1 MCLNHPKAIPAQ
13 SLEKLSSMKL
23 VPGAKKVW
31 GLLCYVINS
40 VQSVPYFGSLRTSSC
55 SFPVNIHSSQTLP
68 LDKGTDLPVL
78 GFVYPLAFKSA
89 FR

>member
-40 VQSVPYFGSLRTSSC
+40 VPVSPLFWFTEDFLLFLSCDYPFFTDTASRQGDRSSC
-55 SFPVNIHSSQTLP
+55 PWFCLSSCFQI
-68 LDKGTDLPVL
+68 
-78 GFVYPLAFKSA
+78 SI
-89 FR
+89 